1 MTRLYISG
9 PVSGKPDDNRAAF
22 ADAKMSLYEAGI
34 TAFDPHDLV
43 IPSDSHETAMLLCV
57 NELTGRTQKTGISYP
72 VPRYDGLA
80 LLPGWEQSEGAR
92 LEKAVAEACGIP
104 VKTVEEW
111 IEEAASS

>member
-22 ADAKMSLYEAGI
+22 ADANMSLYEAGI

-57 NELTGRTQKTGISYP
+57 NELTGRTHKTGISYP
-72 VPRYDGLA
+72 VPRYDGVA

-92 LEKAVAEACGIP
+92 LEKAVAEACGIE
-104 VKTVEEW
+104 VKTVDEW
-111 IEEAASS
+111 LEEAR